1 MHLNRSISGL
11 LMVAVFLL
19 QGCIDSGP
27 SQAEQEKALEKL
39 NKNTMSV
46 AVSLKSMLNA
56 EQDFAQRQVV
66 PLKVDIQTWWISL
79 TATRLNL
86 GRIKSTLTE
95 YPGLIDAARNLWT
108 GRIQGKM
115 NQIIESGT
123 LTKMTG
129 PITSRLVENYDES
142 RVERETSQVLE
153 LSAQISTLLGIKAD
167 AANE

>member
-66 PLKVDIQTWWISL
+66 PLNHHRGPDHILPVFKFE
-79 TATRLNL
+79 RLF
-86 GRIKSTLTE
+86 G
-95 YPGLIDAARNLWT
+95 
-108 GRIQGKM
+108 
-115 NQIIESGT
+115 ESPQ
-123 LTKMTG
+123 K
-129 PITSRLVENYDES
+129 
-142 RVERETSQVLE
+142 
-153 LSAQISTLLGIKAD
+153 
-167 AANE
+167 